1 MANETIGRVVGVF
14 LGAALIIA
22 GMAVFGSGTLTTQ
35 HPEVTTSVA
44 FRVAS
49 LSQDRV
55 ATGVT
60 RQTD

>member
-1 MANETIGRVVGVF
+1 MANETISRVVGVF

-22 GMAVFGSGTLTTQ
+22 GLAVFGSGTITTQ

-44 FRVAS
+44 YRVAAI
-49 LSQDRV
+49 SQDRAV
-55 ATGVT
+55 SGVT